1 MSQNTTLF
9 EALIEVMEL
18 AADPE
23 IIANGMKVIRSI
35 FKDERYML
43 YVSDQIPIAINRIIK
58 ILDGWN
64 ANPFVCKEVFAVVS
78 VYCST
83 SKTYEG
89 QGDELHNDITDESI

>member
-43 YVSDQIPIAINRIIK
+43 YVSD
-58 ILDGWN
+58 
-64 ANPFVCKEVFAVVS
+64 
-78 VYCST
+78 
-83 SKTYEG
+83 
-89 QGDELHNDITDESI
+89 